1 MNKARIREFAVT
13 QGNQGPQD
21 VIALGNRLL
30 KVTIK
35 AHPASQNDVYV
46 GINQTATPLN
56 VLSAG
61 QSVTYH
67 DERVYLDGLDLYISF
82 STANP
87 LGGGIALI
95 SIISE
100 SEEKV
105 C

>member
-1 MNKARIREFAVT
+1 MNRANIREFAVT

-21 VIALGNRLL
+21 VIGIGERVL

-35 AHPASQNDVYV
+35 AHPATLNDVYV
-46 GINQTATPLN
+46 GINQNPTPIN

-82 STANP
+82 GTANP
-87 LGGGIALI
+87 NGGIALI

-100 SEEKV
+100 TETKV